1 MNSIDR
7 PILAFGMPRSGTT
20 WIGKIL
26 DSHPSTVY
34 RHEPDSWRRL
44 DGIPLFPTPPY
55 PAEYGSEVRAFV
67 DELMAMRADR
77 VCGKRPLFP
86 KRYASRFGVAMFS
99 AQSLLYKAASR
110 ARLEVGPPLPP
121 QPRPGSDYRLVWKSI
136 ESLGRTGVI
145 LDAVP
150 DARFVHIIRHP
161 CGYVASVLRG
171 EAERR
176 FGHNEA
182 ASDFKLY
189 GMACATPQARRYG
202 LSEDLLRSLDP
213 AERLAWRWVIY
224 NEKAAEESRSRDN
237 VMGLHYEECCARPMA
252 MARSLLEFCELPWH
266 DQTERFILDSTTDS
280 KRDYYSVFK
289 NPLQSAWR
297 WRDQLESS
305 VVDKVLAIAARSSF
319 ARPYLQRSDWNQVA

>member
-44 DGIPLFPTPPY
+44 DGIPLFPSLSRSE
-55 PAEYGSEVRAFV
+55 EYGTEVRSFV
-67 DELMAMRADR
+67 DELLAIRADR

-86 KRYASRFGVAMFS
+86 KRYAARLGVAKFS
-99 AQSLLYKAASR
+99 ARSLLYKAASR
-110 ARLEVGPPLPP
+110 VRLRVRPPLPP
-121 QPRPGSDYRLVWKSI
+121 QPQAGSAYRLVWKSI

-150 DARFVHIIRHP
+150 DARFVHIVRHP

-182 ASDFKLY
+182 ASDFNLY
-189 GMACATPQARRYG
+189 AMACATPQAQKHG
-202 LSEDLLRSLDP
+202 LSESLLRSLDP

-224 NEKAAEESRSRDN
+224 NEKAAEESQSRAN
-237 VMGLHYEECCARPMA
+237 AMALYYEECCARPMA
-252 MARSLLEFCELPWH
+252 MAQSLLQFCELPWH
-266 DQTERFILDSTTDS
+266 EQTEKFIRDSTSDS

-297 WRDQLESS
+297 WRDQLEPP

-319 ARPYLQRSDWNQVA
+319 ARPYLEPTDWNQPT